1 MIAPMRAQ
9 AGPVTMINRTF
20 PTDRD
25 ARRRVLLDA
34 VDEVREAAIAGAD
47 EAERLGKLPP
57 AVVEALDDSGLFA
70 LKLPAELGGA
80 EADPVTQ
87 IEVIEKLAYIEPS
100 VGWCMFIGSTSI
112 GWPGAFLPE
121 ESLAAV
127 FKGDHVPHVAG
138 VGGVRGK
145 GVRVEGGY
153 EVSGRFQF
161 ASGLGHAEW
170 LVGGATIQDEAEEVL
185 EQRFFL
191 IPVSDA
197 FVHDNWQ
204 VAGLKGTSSGDFSL
218 DSLFVPAAMTWDWQ
232 DLAQGRP
239 QRGGPI
245 FRLGMPSFTANEHA
259 AFSLGVGR
267 RALDLV
273 IEIAQS
279 KRRGHGAAATLV
291 GDRPVFQRFVG
302 EADLRLRAARALVC
316 ELYERAWQEV
326 SAGRSIEPALA
337 TELRA
342 AGVLATETAVHVAG
356 QAMKYGGGAA
366 LFLDN
371 MLQRCFRDVVASGQH
386 LAVSD
391 TQYEAHGQFKLGMGE
406 NVPQTGTR

>member
-1 MIAPMRAQ
+1 MTTQTRSYPA
-9 AGPVTMINRTF
+9 
-20 PTDRD
+20 DRE
-25 ARRRVLLDA
+25 AKRRVLLDA

-47 EAERLGKLPP
+47 EAEQLGKLP
-57 AVVEALDDSGLFA
+57 AATVKALDDSGLFG

-87 IEVIEKLAYIEPS
+87 IDVIEKMAYIEPA
-100 VGWCMFIGSTSI
+100 VGWCMFIGATSI

-121 ESLAAV
+121 ESLARV

-138 VGGVRGK
+138 VGGVRGR
-145 GVRVEGGY
+145 GVEVEGGY
-153 EVSGRFQF
+153 EISGRFQF
-161 ASGLGHAEW
+161 ASGIGHAEW
-170 LVGGATIQDEAEEVL
+170 LVGGAAIQDAAGETV

-197 FVHDNWQ
+197 VNHDNWL
-204 VAGLKGTSSGDFSL
+204 VAGLKGTSSGDFSTE
-218 DSLFVPAAMTWDWQ
+218 SLFVPKEMTWDWQ

-239 QRGGPI
+239 RRGGAI
-245 FRLGMPSFTANEHA
+245 FHLGMPAFTANEHA

-273 IEIAQS
+273 IETAQS
-279 KRRGHGAAATLV
+279 KMRGHGATATLV
-291 GDRPVFQRFVG
+291 GNRPVFQRFVG

-316 ELYERAWQEV
+316 ELHEKAWQEV

-342 AGVLATETAVHVAG
+342 VGVLATETAVDIAG

-391 TQYEAHGQFKLGMGE
+391 TAYEAQGQFKLGMGE
-406 NVPQTGTR
+406 NVPVTGTR

>member
-1 MIAPMRAQ
+1 MTTQTRSYPA
-9 AGPVTMINRTF
+9 
-20 PTDRD
+20 DRE
-25 ARRRVLLDA
+25 AKRRVLLDA

-47 EAERLGKLPP
+47 EAEEIGRLPP
-57 AVVEALDDSGLFA
+57 VVVKALDDSGLFG

-87 IEVIEKLAYIEPS
+87 IDVIEKMAYIEPA
-100 VGWCMFIGSTSI
+100 VGWCMFIGATSI
-112 GWPGAFLPE
+112 GWPGAFLPD
-121 ESLAAV
+121 ESIDRV
-127 FKGDHVPHVAG
+127 FNSDHVPHVAG
-138 VGGVRGK
+138 VGGVRGR
-145 GVRVEGGY
+145 GVAVDGGY
-153 EVSGRFQF
+153 EISGRFQF
-161 ASGLGHAEW
+161 ASGIGHAEW
-170 LVGGATIQDEAEEVL
+170 LVGGAAIQDEAGETV

-197 FVHDNWQ
+197 VNHDNWR
-204 VAGLKGTSSGDFSL
+204 VAGLKGTSSGDFST
-218 DSLFVPAAMTWDWQ
+218 DQLFVPKEMTWDWQ
-232 DLAQGRP
+232 DLAQGHP

-245 FRLGMPSFTANEHA
+245 FHLGMPAFTADEHA

-273 IEIAQS
+273 IEAAQS

-316 ELYERAWQEV
+316 ELHEKAWQEV
-326 SAGRSIEPALA
+326 CAGRSIEPGLA

-342 AGVLATETAVHVAG
+342 AGVLATETAVDIAG
-356 QAMKYGGGAA
+356 QAMKYGGGSA

-391 TQYEAHGQFKLGMGE
+391 TGYEAHGQFKLGMGE
-406 NVPQTGTR
+406 NVPMTGTR

>member
-1 MIAPMRAQ
+1 MTTQTRSYPA
-9 AGPVTMINRTF
+9 
-20 PTDRD
+20 DRE
-25 ARRRVLLDA
+25 AKRRVLLDA

-47 EAERLGKLPP
+47 EAEEIGRLPP
-57 AVVEALDDSGLFA
+57 VVVKALDDSGLFG

-87 IEVIEKLAYIEPS
+87 IDVIEKMAYIEPA
-100 VGWCMFIGSTSI
+100 VGWCMFIGATSI
-112 GWPGAFLPE
+112 GWPGAFLPD
-121 ESLAAV
+121 ESIDRV
-127 FKGDHVPHVAG
+127 FNSDHVPHVAG
-138 VGGVRGK
+138 VGGVRGR
-145 GVRVEGGY
+145 GVAVDGGY
-153 EVSGRFQF
+153 EISGRFQF
-161 ASGLGHAEW
+161 ASGIGHAEW
-170 LVGGATIQDEAEEVL
+170 LVGGAAIQDETGETV

-197 FVHDNWQ
+197 VNHDNWR
-204 VAGLKGTSSGDFSL
+204 VAGLKGTSSGDFST
-218 DSLFVPAAMTWDWQ
+218 DQLFVPKEMTWDWQ
-232 DLAQGRP
+232 DLAQGHP

-245 FRLGMPSFTANEHA
+245 FHLGMPAFTADEHA

-273 IEIAQS
+273 IEAAQS

-316 ELYERAWQEV
+316 ELHEKAWQEV
-326 SAGRSIEPALA
+326 CAGRSIEPGLA

-342 AGVLATETAVHVAG
+342 AGVLATETAVDIAG
-356 QAMKYGGGAA
+356 QAMKYGGGSA

-391 TQYEAHGQFKLGMGE
+391 TGYEAHGQFKLGMGE
-406 NVPQTGTR
+406 NVPMTGTR

>member
-1 MIAPMRAQ
+1 M
-9 AGPVTMINRTF
+9 TSRTY
-20 PTDRD
+20 PTERE
-25 ARRRVLLDA
+25 AKRRVLLDA

-47 EAERLGKLPP
+47 EAERIGRLPT
-57 AVVEALDDSGLFA
+57 AVVQALDDSGLFG

-87 IEVIEKLAYIEPS
+87 IDVIEKMAYIEPA
-100 VGWCMFIGSTSI
+100 VGWCMFIGATSV
-112 GWPGAFLPE
+112 GWPGAFLPDN
-121 ESLAAV
+121 SVARV
-127 FKGDHVPHVAG
+127 FDSDHVPHVAG
-138 VGGVRGK
+138 VGGVRGR
-145 GVRVEGGY
+145 GVAVEGGY
-153 EVSGRFQF
+153 EISGRFQF
-161 ASGLGHAEW
+161 ASGIGHAEW
-170 LVGGATIQDEAEEVL
+170 LVGGAAIQDDAGETL

-191 IPVSDA
+191 IPVSEA
-197 FVHDNWQ
+197 INHNNWQ
-204 VAGLKGTSSGDFSL
+204 VAGLKGTSSGDFSTE
-218 DSLFVPAAMTWDWQ
+218 SLFVPAEMTWDWQ
-232 DLAQGRP
+232 NLAQGQP
-239 QRGGPI
+239 ERGGAI
-245 FRLGMPSFTANEHA
+245 FHLGMPAFTANEHA

-273 IEIAQS
+273 IETAQS

-316 ELYERAWQEV
+316 QLHERAWQEV
-326 SAGRSIEPALA
+326 SAGRSIEPSLA

-342 AGVLATETAVHVAG
+342 AGVLATEVAVDVAG
-356 QAMKYGGGAA
+356 HAMKYGGGSA

-391 TQYEAHGQFKLGMGE
+391 TAYESHGMFKLGLGE
-406 NVPQTGTR
+406 NVPMTGTR